1 MTVEKR
7 QFEDVSP
14 LENGDVPGIAM
25 LVFGGVG
32 STKRGLRK
40 DHSLQQQ
47 DHLKS
52 PLTRIFVQVRHW

>member
-14 LENGDVPGIAM
+14 IKNGDVPGIAM

-32 STKRGLRK
+32 SHEAGA
-40 DHSLQQQ
+40 S
-47 DHLKS
+47 
-52 PLTRIFVQVRHW
+52 